1 MRSAARAGLLALVAA
16 LCSSAVIA
24 QQPPTPPEPVAPPTQ
39 AAPASQ
45 PGFFDAVG
53 RWFDQGAD
61 NFRKFNEKAQ
71 ENSRALTEN
80 AADARRKAANATKD
94 AIDSV
99 SRLPNTRVV
108 KGNERCE
115 LAANGAPDCQAA
127 AEALCRKQGFQ
138 TGKSLEFTSAE
149 QCPTRML
156 LSGRQSVECTT
167 VTFISRA
174 MCQ

>member
-1 MRSAARAGLLALVAA
+1 MMAMYSPAA
-16 LCSSAVIA
+16 LA
-24 QQPPTPPEPVAPPTQ
+24 QQPPTPPEPVAPPSQ
-39 AAPASQ
+39 AAPPNQ

-53 RWFDQGAD
+53 RWFDQSAD

-71 ENSRALTEN
+71 ENTKTFNDN
-80 AADARRKAANATKD
+80 AAEARRNATTATKD
-94 AIDSV
+94 AIDSM

-108 KGNERCE
+108 KGNERCG

-149 QCPTRML
+149 QCPSRVL